1 MQTPFSTIRT
11 VAHHLKITAIL
22 KLPKLVLSPLAA
34 ITTQSQRGGVRG
46 RIKNHL
52 LELLAMG

>member
-1 MQTPFSTIRT
+1 MQTSFSTIRT

-22 KLPKLVLSPLAA
+22 KLLKRVLSPLAA

-46 RIKNHL
+46 RIQKSSP
-52 LELLAMG
+52 